1 MLDFRRFSVLTFDC
15 YGTLIDW
22 ESGILAALKP
32 VLVAHD
38 RRTLSDDEI
47 LGMFAELEER
57 AEAGPYKNYRE
68 VLEEVVRAAGERLRF
83 RPTDR
88 DVRSLRESLQDWPPF
103 PDTVAALRALKAR
116 YQLAI
121 ISNTDDDLF
130 AATARHLEVPFD
142 HVITAQQARS
152 YKPALNNFRLAME
165 RLGEPAGKILHV
177 AQSLYHDIA
186 PAKSMGL
193 TTVWVNRRSG
203 KPGSGATPPARATPD
218 LEVPDLKT
226 LAELVNRQLATGN

>member
-130 AATARHLEVPFD
+130 AATARRLEVPFD

-165 RLGEPAGKILHV
+165 RIGEPAAKILHV

-203 KPGSGATPPARATPD
+203 KPGSGATPPASATPD